1 MNSTKLLS
9 LVFVLFLINVSITT
23 GKLSK
28 KSKTSTQLT
37 KTETDFYSKDAS
49 KYLSKTGI
57 ECTIDNCP
65 EPNYCGNSKTVC
77 YCAKGLANY
86 PFTGVKDVYCQYE
99 QHAQLTGF
107 LWELLL
113 NMGIGHFNIGQNL
126 MGTFK
131 LLVLVI
137 PIVLFVLGKLSI
149 IKVGFKE
156 GGTGFIMMCVVIAFA
171 LTSFAWWLADAIM
184 FGTNK
189 YRDRYDVPLKKW

>member
-9 LVFVLFLINVSITT
+9 LIFFLFLVNVSIAS

-28 KSKTSTQLT
+28 KSKTSTRLT
-37 KTETDFYSKDAS
+37 KKESDFYSKDAD
-49 KYLSKTGI
+49 KYLSKTDI
-57 ECTIDNCP
+57 TCNINNCP
-65 EPNYCGNSKTVC
+65 EPNECNVENTAC
-77 YCAKGLANY
+77 HCAKGLANY
-86 PFTGVKDVYCQYE
+86 PFDGVKGAYCQYE
-99 QHAQLTGF
+99 QHTQLAGF

-113 NMGIGHFNIGQNL
+113 NIGVGHFNIGQNL

-137 PIVLFVLGKLSI
+137 PLVLFSLGKLSI

-156 GGTGFIMMCVVIAFA
+156 GGTGFIMMCVVIAFSLA
-171 LTSFAWWLADAIM
+171 SFAWWLADAIM